1 MCMLC
6 TACIAKYIH
15 TFIYIYGMV
24 EPPLVLNFDIF
35 VDLASEPKILMNFIG
50 FANDRAR
57 KSQ

>member
-1 MCMLC
+1 MLC
-6 TACIAKYIH
+6 TASIAKYIYK
-15 TFIYIYGMV
+15 FIYIYGMV

-35 VDLASEPKILMNFIG
+35 VDLAREPKILMHVIA